1 MLIFVRWVVTGS
13 NLNCWNQNLQPLVR
27 ARAPPLAGRA
37 LSSAGSIVLRTTL
50 ERERTRR
57 VIASYIVWTCVVSKK
72 VLVQE
77 KSLSHN
83 DGLISSCDEPPNER
97 SGPLIPY
104 KKEKRG
110 RQIKGFYTVS
120 KRITAKLF

>member
-1 MLIFVRWVVTGS
+1 MRWVVTGS

-50 ERERTRR
+50 VRVRAGR
-57 VIASYIVWTCVVSKK
+57 VIASYILFGRVSSLK

-77 KSLSHN
+77 KSSSQN

-104 KKEKRG
+104 KKEMRW